1 MASDDRGSGGGS
13 GGGGGRGRGGGGERG
28 AAAASTSPAR
38 MEAPYQ
44 AALRWQLLAGLERPH
59 AEACALLN
67 ASEACGVP
75 RDARFADFC
84 QPEGGDVGGSTS
96 RLEGP
101 AQTASW

>member
-1 MASDDRGSGGGS
+1 MYGGEASGGEAGGGCSGSGGGS
-13 GGGGGRGRGGGGERG
+13 GGGGGGGGGERS
-28 AAAASTSPAR
+28 AASPAFTSQAR

-75 RDARFADFC
+75 RDARLADFC
-84 QPEGGDVGGSTS
+84 HADGDTTTM
-96 RLEGP
+96 LEG
-101 AQTASW
+101 WGG

>member
-1 MASDDRGSGGGS
+1 MASDDRGGGGGGS
-13 GGGGGRGRGGGGERG
+13 GGGGGRG

-84 QPEGGDVGGSTS
+84 QPEGGHVAGSTS
-96 RLEGP
+96 GLDSPG
-101 AQTASW
+101 QTARW